1 MGAKF
6 IVDRRCPVKTSL
18 TLTGLIEAI
27 KHKGLLR
34 RIGELAAAGTLP
46 PAGADLRLNMVLP
59 PEAGVYGEM
68 TIRDLQQQT
77 ALLLE
82 HRVTCRQCPSSLNGH
97 VGGCIAYVPYP
108 ISEGM
113 EYLLWSTALRGLQG
127 DLPDELLPAAT
138 AFAAR
143 AQELRQTPFAEGMRS
158 RGDLVGARPRVWQSG
173 PVWKRE
179 RLTSAQVLDA
189 FFKNGVLAGEE
200 LTTYAGFL
208 GAALAVARATE
219 QVLQDESKR
228 IAMVEDIEPYAMVHD
243 LMLTALDQG
252 LGVYVWP

>member
-34 RIGELAAAGTLP
+34 RINELAASGTVSP
-46 PAGADLRLNMVLP
+46 PVEGTRVDMVLP

-68 TIRDLQQQT
+68 TVRDLQRQT
-77 ALLLE
+77 ELLLQ
-82 HRVTCRQCPSSLNGH
+82 HRITCRQCPSSLNGH

-113 EYLLWSTALRGLQG
+113 EVLLWTTAVRALEG
-127 DLPDELLPAAT
+127 DLPDSLLPAAA

-143 AQELRQTPFAEGMRS
+143 AQELRQTPFAEGVRV
-158 RGDLVGARPRVWQSG
+158 RGDLLSARPRVWQNG
-173 PVWKRE
+173 PLWKRE
-179 RLTSAQVLDA
+179 RLTSAQVLEA
-189 FFKNGVLAGEE
+189 FFLNGVLSGDE
-200 LTTYAGFL
+200 LKAHAGFL
-208 GAALAVARATE
+208 QAALAVATATE
-219 QVLQDESKR
+219 QVVQDEAKR
-228 IAMVEDIEPYAMVHD
+228 MALVEDVEPYCMVYD
-243 LMLTALDQG
+243 LMLAAIDQG